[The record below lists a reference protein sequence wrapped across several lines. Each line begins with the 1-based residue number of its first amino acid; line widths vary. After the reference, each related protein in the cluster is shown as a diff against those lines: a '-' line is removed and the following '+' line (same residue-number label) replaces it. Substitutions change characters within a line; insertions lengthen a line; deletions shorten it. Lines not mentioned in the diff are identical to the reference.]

1 MVATHVLLVSA
12 LLTTDALAQTAVSE
26 AETALNV
33 LQAWYNESSGLWNSC
48 GWWNGANCMTVLAD
62 LAKVDSSVM
71 NTAVSVFENTWVN
84 GPSANPGE
92 GLEKVVVNGA
102 PKTIYPANWPN
113 LVQSHRQEQGVV
125 NASAWL
131 DGAYDDDDWWAHAWI
146 AAYDVTGNQD
156 YLDLAE
162 GIFEDL
168 VSCGLRQALF
178 EGCAGSYAYF
188 NSAGCRVANHLRQWR
203 NLLGH
208 FPHLHQRH
216 FQ

>member
-12 LLTTDALAQTAVSE
+12 LFTTDALAQTAVSE

-92 GLEKVVVNGA
+92 ASRKSLLMEHRKPSTLPTGRTLCRATVRNKEWSMPRHGWMARTTTMTGGRTPGLPRMTSLA
-102 PKTIYPANWPN
+102 IKTIWTW
-113 LVQSHRQEQGVV
+113 QK
-125 NASAWL
+125 ASLKTW
-131 DGAYDDDDWWAHAWI
+131 
-146 AAYDVTGNQD
+146 
-156 YLDLAE
+156 
-162 GIFEDL
+162 
-168 VSCGLRQALF
+168 
-178 EGCAGSYAYF
+178 
-188 NSAGCRVANHLRQWR
+188 
-203 NLLGH
+203 
-208 FPHLHQRH
+208 
-216 FQ
+216 